1 MDGIRIKHIMPVLFL
16 IWISAFHLCNV
27 NAQAGTLLEYSIYEQ
42 LPPDTEI
49 GNVVNDAELSEKYS
63 PSQIQELRFSFL
75 DQPDSERPLLSIS
88 DRNGVLRTLDSIDRD
103 VLCPQQSE
111 CDVLLDVAIGPAQYF
126 QVINLRVS
134 IQDINDNKPVF
145 PQTEMGLQIS
155 EAALPGTTYSV
166 PAATDPDSEKY
177 SIQYYELVA
186 ETDKFGLTES
196 RGLDGSVDL
205 QLVLRNVLDREQV
218 ATYQVKILAHDGGTP
233 PKQGKLVINISV
245 TDAND
250 NDPVFANTSFEG
262 SIPEDTPVNRTVT
275 RVTAHDAD
283 MGVNS
288 QIVYGFSRR
297 TESTYG
303 TLFGI
308 RPNTGEIYLKKNVDY
323 EEEKI
328 YHLGVTA
335 RDSGPDSQVA
345 RATVVLNVLDVNDNA
360 PQITVNTLTT
370 TGDAQIPEGS
380 PVSTFVAH
388 ISAADSDGGKNGEL
402 SCSLHSE
409 NFFLE
414 HLYKTQYKV
423 ITASTLDRE
432 IKASYEVTIT
442 CQDLGSPPKTT
453 TRIIPITI
461 IDENDHAPVFAKQ
474 LYTLSLDENNLA
486 NAFIV
491 QVNATDVDIGINGQI
506 LYSLEGE
513 RAHLFKIH
521 PSMGIIRALALF
533 DHEQVRQVKLTV
545 RASDQGQPPRSS
557 TAMVIVTI
565 NDKNDEEPYFI
576 DPSYSFHV
584 MENLPPG
591 QEVGVVGAKDPD
603 TSPYNE
609 IKFSLRNAA
618 GKFSIDED
626 TGRIRTTQSLDR
638 ETKGVHTLQ
647 VVAQNP
653 GYPHL
658 ESSVTVSIYVG
669 DANDNSPEIIFP
681 DQHNDTVHISNKAR
695 LGTVFTRIIATDA
708 DISDNAKLVYNI
720 EGDQEQLFD
729 IDPNQGALQVNK
741 DLSHHLDSRITLN
754 LIVSDSGNPIRMSY
768 ATIHIV
774 VNKSLAGDLPEASKS
789 AGFLTGANRTIV
801 ISLATASAVVVLAL
815 CVAIVIIK
823 SYDRKDR
830 TSEPLEHKTEA
841 QSMLPPPGEKD
852 NSDGGHS
859 FHTISR
865 DSTAE
870 KSVHKKEVSF
880 TVNIEDSSY
889 PLDHR
894 GSPNKT
900 ANSTLG
906 HDTSLPQVPN
916 QVRSPLC
923 YYSVVNHV

>member
-1 MDGIRIKHIMPVLFL
+1 MDGFRMKHITLVLFT
-16 IWISAFHLCNV
+16 WISAFHLCTV
-27 NAQAGTLLEYSIYEQ
+27 NAQAGESVAYSIYEE
-42 LPPDTEI
+42 LPPGTEI
-49 GNVVNDAELSEKYS
+49 GNVVNDAELTRDEAM
-63 PSQIQELRFSFL
+63 RFSFL
-75 DQPDSERPLLSIS
+75 DQPDSERPLLSIDETS
-88 DRNGVLRTLDSIDRD
+88 GVLRTLDEIDRD
-103 VLCPQQSE
+103 VLCPQQSV
-111 CDVLLDVAIGPAQYF
+111 CDVQLDVAIGPAKFF
-126 QVINLRVS
+126 QVINLLVS

-145 PQTEMGLQIS
+145 PLTEMALQIS

-218 ATYQVKILAHDGGTP
+218 ASYQVQILAHDGGTP

-250 NDPVFANTSFEG
+250 NDPVFANTSFEA
-262 SIPEDTPVNRTVT
+262 SIPEDTPLNRTVT
-275 RVTAHDAD
+275 RVTAYDAD

-308 RPNTGEIYLKKNVDY
+308 RPKTGEIYLKKNVDY
-323 EEEKI
+323 EKEKI

-345 RATVVLNVLDVNDNA
+345 RSTVVLNVLDVNDNA

-423 ITASTLDRE
+423 ITATTLDRE
-432 IKASYEVTIT
+432 LKASYEITIT

-453 TRIIPITI
+453 TKIIPITI
-461 IDENDHAPVFAKQ
+461 LDENDHSPIFAKQ
-474 LYTLSLDENNLA
+474 LYTLSLDENNLD

-491 QVNATDVDIGINGQI
+491 QVNATDVDIGSNGQI

-513 RAHLFKIH
+513 GANFFKIH
-521 PSMGIIRALALF
+521 PSLGIIRALAPF
-533 DHEQVRQVKLTV
+533 DHEQVRQVKLQV

-565 NDKNDEEPYFI
+565 NDKNDEKPYFI
-576 DPSYSFHV
+576 EPIYSFHV
-584 MENLPPG
+584 MENEPPG
-591 QEVGVVGAKDPD
+591 VEVGVVNAKDPD

-609 IKFSLRNAA
+609 IEFSLQGAG
-618 GKFSIDED
+618 GKFRIDRT
-626 TGRIRTTQSLDR
+626 TGKITTTQSLDR
-638 ETKGVHTLQ
+638 ESKGAYSLE
-647 VVAQNP
+647 VVARNP
-653 GYPHL
+653 GRSDL
-658 ESSVTVSIYVG
+658 ESRVTATIYIG
-669 DANDNSPEIIFP
+669 DQNDNSPDIIFP
-681 DQHNDTVHISNKAR
+681 DQHNDTVHVSNKAR
-695 LGTVFTRIIATDA
+695 LGFVFARVIATDA
-708 DISDNAKLVYNI
+708 DISDNARLVYNI
-720 EGDQEQLFD
+720 DGDDEQLFD

-741 DLSHHLDSRITLN
+741 DLSHHLDSRVTLK
-754 LIVSDSGNPIRMSY
+754 LIVSDSGKPIKMSH

-852 NSDGGHS
+852 SSDGGHS

-880 TVNIEDSSY
+880 TVNIEDSLY

-900 ANSTLG
+900 ANSTQG
-906 HDTSLPQVPN
+906 HDTSLHQVPN
-916 QVRSPLC
+916 QVRYIPL
-923 YYSVVNHV
+923 

>member
-88 DRNGVLRTLDSIDRD
+88 DRNGVLRTLDAIDRD

-134 IQDINDNKPVF
+134 IQDINDNKPIF

-218 ATYQVKILAHDGGTP
+218 ATYQVQILAHDGGTP

-423 ITASTLDRE
+423 ITATTLDRE

-453 TRIIPITI
+453 TKIIPITI

-521 PSMGIIRALALF
+521 PSMGIIRALAPF

-603 TSPYNE
+603 TSPYNA

-626 TGRIRTTQSLDR
+626 TGRIKTTQSLDR
-638 ETKGVHTLQ
+638 ETKGFHTLQ

-681 DQHNDTVHISNKAR
+681 DQHNDTVHVSNKAR

-741 DLSHHLDSRITLN
+741 DLSHHLDSRITLK

-852 NSDGGHS
+852 SSDGGHS

-880 TVNIEDSSY
+880 TVNIEDSLY

-906 HDTSLPQVPN
+906 HDTSLHQVPN
-916 QVRSPLC
+916 QVRYPLC
-923 YYSVVNHV
+923 YHSVVNNI